1 MICNWA
7 GPGRNFTVNNNFQ
20 YQRITLSA
28 SATDWD
34 ISSAANSNLIY
45 FAPTNSCTVSGGM
58 NFDVD
63 ANGTVAAGEGASVT
77 NGLDTLDSGRA
88 SVQATIEGRGFTDP
102 TLY

>member
-1 MICNWA
+1 
-7 GPGRNFTVNNNFQ
+7 
-20 YQRITLSA
+20 
-28 SATDWD
+28 
-34 ISSAANSNLIY
+34 
-45 FAPTNSCTVSGGM
+45 M